1 MIKITNLLILKQAM
15 GYMGD
20 DEDAKCLDHFV
31 SQDRK
36 YLEIN
41 YFSTD

>member
-20 DEDAKCLDHFV
+20 DEDAKCLDYFV
-31 SQDRK
+31 SQDTK

>member
-20 DEDAKCLDHFV
+20 DEDAKCLD
-31 SQDRK
+31 
-36 YLEIN
+36 EIN